1 MSIIRVPLRFE
12 GSNGEKMAYA
22 LFDSGATFSCLHP
35 DIAEAIGKPEHLWRP
50 MEVATAAEGH
60 YVKITEALRADFYY
74 NDIRLSDE
82 FMVVPGL
89 SEEAIIGVNTLQK
102 WRIKLDFEHDT
113 IIIDPKVAKLILKNL
128 K

>member
-60 YVKITEALRADFYY
+60 YVKITERQFRF
-74 NDIRLSDE
+74 IVFHSC
-82 FMVVPGL
+82 
-89 SEEAIIGVNTLQK
+89 LQC
-102 WRIKLDFEHDT
+102 FCFNS
-113 IIIDPKVAKLILKNL
+113 AF
-128 K
+128 